1 MGRPRS
7 GLVVPAQLR
16 TPDAMSGKDTNWT
29 EMAPKP
35 LGAYSF
41 EPWGL
46 IPLLSDQARGA
57 MLPVESSLNSRPESQ
72 S

>member
-1 MGRPRS
+1 
-7 GLVVPAQLR
+7 
-16 TPDAMSGKDTNWT
+16 MSGKDTNWT